1 MSLIE
6 SHIASASALLV
17 EAHRRRRRVERLPDE
32 LAPSCVEDAYAI
44 QDRVVAALSRSEVT
58 AWKVGAPDAHT
69 TPIAAP
75 ILAQDVMASPATVPA
90 DRLHM
95 RGVEVELCYRIRA
108 DLPLRESPYTVA
120 EVAAAI
126 DDVRVAIEVVDT
138 RLQEWETCGELWK
151 LADNQINAGLV
162 LGTGTRPWRDLDP
175 TRLAGQ
181 LFVNGGLQAEG
192 VGRHAVGDP
201 FLLLPWWVNHLVA
214 RGRGVRRGDVVTTG
228 TWTGMAF
235 VEPGSEVVA
244 RFPGLGE
251 ARVTFP
257 V

>member
-1 MSLIE
+1 MPSIE
-6 SHIASASALLV
+6 SHIAEASALLV
-17 EAHRRRRRVERLPDE
+17 EAHRSRRRVERLPAA
-32 LAPSCVEDAYAI
+32 LAPTRVEDAYAI
-44 QDRVVAALSRSEVT
+44 QDRVAAALSRNEVT
-58 AWKVGAPDAHT
+58 AWKVGAPDART

-75 ILAQDVMASPATVPA
+75 ILAQDVMTSPATVPA

-95 RGVEVELCYRIRA
+95 RGVEVELCYRFRA
-108 DLPLRESPYTVA
+108 DLPLREAPYTA
-120 EVAAAI
+120 EEVAAAI

-138 RLQEWETCGELWK
+138 RLHEWETCGELWK

-162 LGTGTRPWRDLDP
+162 LGTGTRAWRDLDP
-175 TRLAGQ
+175 ARLAGQ
-181 LFVNGGLQAEG
+181 LFVDGGLRAEG
-192 VGRHAVGDP
+192 VGAHAVGDP
-201 FLLLPWWVNHLVA
+201 FLLLPWWVNHLVT

-235 VEPGSEVVA
+235 VEPGSEVIA

>member
-6 SHIASASALLV
+6 SHIAAASALLV
-17 EAHRRRRRVERLPDE
+17 EAHRSRQRVERLPAE
-32 LAPSCVEDAYAI
+32 LAPTSVEDAYAI
-44 QDRVVAALSRSEVT
+44 QDRVAAALSRSEVT
-58 AWKVGAPDAHT
+58 AWKVGAPDART

-75 ILAQDVMASPATVPA
+75 ILAQDVRLSPASWPSGQ
-90 DRLHM
+90 LQM
-95 RGVEVELCYRIRA
+95 RGVEVELCYRFQA
-108 DLPLRESPYTVA
+108 DLPLRTRPYTAA
-120 EVAAAI
+120 EVAAVI
-126 DDVRVAIEVVDT
+126 EDVRVAIEVVDT
-138 RLQEWETCGELWK
+138 RLQEWESCGELWK

-162 LGTGTRPWRDLDP
+162 LGTGTQAWRDLDP
-175 TRLAGQ
+175 PRLAGQ

-192 VGRHAVGDP
+192 VGCHTVGDP

-257 V
+257 A